1 MTNQL
6 LTSTQSRPSTG
17 HGDLPAIAA
26 FYDICE
32 QVDQLDNTVTLA
44 DLQRRLDHPP
54 PGGTHHRQLW
64 ETPEGELVGLV
75 ALWIDDPTDVPT
87 DTPPHAL
94 EGWVGVFVH
103 PDWRGAHLEAELL
116 SWAEQQVQKQAQ
128 AAQRPA
134 QLYAGTRIDA
144 PYYRAI
150 YETPGYEM
158 IRQFHTMARSL
169 AGPIPQP
176 QFPEGFT
183 SRLTSADE
191 AIAWVEMFNQ
201 SFVDHW
207 HFTPLTLRDRQ
218 FRLTYPTY
226 QPEFDWVVVDP
237 DGTLAGFCG
246 GAIDHEEN
254 TLKNRK
260 EGWINI
266 LGTRRGYRRQ
276 GLARAMLLQ
285 GLHQLRAA
293 GMETALLGVDTQ
305 NPNQAMG
312 LYESVGFTIKE
323 THGTYQKAFAE
334 APGSCP

>member
-6 LTSTQSRPSTG
+6 LTPTQSRSSTG
-17 HGDLPAIAA
+17 HADLPAIAA
-26 FYDICE
+26 FYEICE
-32 QVDQLDNTVTLA
+32 RVDQLDSTSTLA

-54 PGGTHHRQLW
+54 PGGTHQRQLW
-64 ETPEGELVGLV
+64 ETPTGELVGV
-75 ALWIDDPTDVPT
+75 AALWLDDPTDVPT
-87 DTPPHAL
+87 EAL
-94 EGWVGVFVH
+94 EGWVGIFVH
-103 PDWRGAHLEAELL
+103 PDWRGQHLETELL
-116 SWAEQQVQKQAQ
+116 SWAEQRVQEQAHV
-128 AAQRPA
+128 AQRPA
-134 QLYAGTRIDA
+134 KLCAGARLDA

-158 IRQFHTMARSL
+158 IRQFHTMVRSL
-169 AGPIPQP
+169 TDPIPQP
-176 QFPEGFT
+176 QFPLGFS
-183 SRLTSADE
+183 SRPTNADE
-191 AIAWVEMFNQ
+191 AAAWVEMFNE

-207 HFTPLTLRDRQ
+207 HFTPMTLDRRQ

-226 QPEFDWVVVDP
+226 QPEFDWVAVAPND
-237 DGTLAGFCG
+237 TLAGFCG

-254 TLKNRK
+254 TLKNRR

-285 GLHQLRAA
+285 GLHQLQAA

-312 LYESVGFTIKE
+312 LYESVGFNTKE
-323 THGTYQKAFAE
+323 THLTYEK
-334 APGSCP
+334 SLS

>member
-1 MTNQL
+1 MTAQQ
-6 LTSTQSRPSTG
+6 LTSIQSRPSTS
-17 HGDLPAIAA
+17 HADLPAIAA
-26 FYDICE
+26 FYEICE
-32 QVDQLDNTVTLA
+32 QVDQLDNTPTLA
-44 DLQRRLDHPP
+44 DLQRRIDYPP

-75 ALWIDDPTDVPT
+75 ALWIDNPADVATD
-87 DTPPHAL
+87 AL
-94 EGWVGVFVH
+94 EGWAGIFVH
-103 PDWRGAHLEAELL
+103 PNRRGAHLEAELL
-116 SWAEQQVQKQAQ
+116 SWAEQQVREQATV
-128 AAQRPA
+128 AQRSA
-134 QLYAGTRIDA
+134 KLYAGTRADA
-144 PYYRAI
+144 TYYRAI
-150 YETPGYEM
+150 YETPGYEI
-158 IRQFHTMARSL
+158 IRQFHTMVRSL
-169 AGPIPQP
+169 LDPIPQP

-183 SRLTSADE
+183 SRPTNADE
-191 AIAWVEMFNQ
+191 AVAWVEMFNE

-207 HFTPLTLRDRQ
+207 HFTPMTLEDRQ

-226 QPEFDWVVVDP
+226 QPEFDWVAVAS

-285 GLHQLRAA
+285 GLHQLQAS

-312 LYESVGFTIKE
+312 LYESAGFTIKE
-323 THGTYQKAFAE
+323 TYLTYQKSL
-334 APGSCP
+334 G

>member
-6 LTSTQSRPSTG
+6 LTSTQSRPSVG
-17 HGDLPAIAA
+17 HPDLPAIAA
-26 FYDICE
+26 FYELCE
-32 QVDQLDNTVTLA
+32 QVDQLDNTATLA

-54 PGGTHHRQLW
+54 PGGTHQRQLW

-87 DTPPHAL
+87 EAL

-103 PDWRGAHLEAELL
+103 PDHRGAHLEAELL
-116 SWAEQQVQKQAQ
+116 SWAEQQVRTQAK

-134 QLYAGTRIDA
+134 KLCAGTRADA

-150 YETPGYEM
+150 YQTPGYEM

-169 AGPIPQP
+169 LAPIPQP
-176 QFPEGFT
+176 QFPQGFT
-183 SRLTSADE
+183 SRPTTADE
-191 AIAWVEMFNQ
+191 AVAWVEMFNQ

-207 HFTPLTLRDRQ
+207 HFTPMTLEDRQ
-218 FRLTYPTY
+218 HRLTYPTY
-226 QPEFDWVVVDP
+226 QPELDWVAVAP
-237 DGTLAGFCG
+237 DSTLAGFCKG
-246 GAIDHEEN
+246 HIDHEEN
-254 TLKNRK
+254 ALKNRK
-260 EGWINI
+260 EGWIGL

-285 GLHQLRAA
+285 GLYQLQTA
-293 GMETALLGVDTQ
+293 GMETALLGVDAQ

-323 THGTYQKAFAE
+323 THLTYEKLL
-334 APGSCP
+334 G